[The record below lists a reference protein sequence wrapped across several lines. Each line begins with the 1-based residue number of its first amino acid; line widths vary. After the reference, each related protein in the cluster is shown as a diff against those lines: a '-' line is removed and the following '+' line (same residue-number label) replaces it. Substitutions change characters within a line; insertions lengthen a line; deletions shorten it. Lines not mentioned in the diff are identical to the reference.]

1 MNKTKQF
8 LSIAVGCALMATA
21 VYAKDEKA
29 VATVNG
35 TSISQEALDAYL
47 SVVNRSRPNNK
58 VDSATAL
65 DDLVVTELAIQQAKK
80 EGVDKRD
87 EVQKQIKE
95 AAKKIL
101 LQTWTREKSEGLKV
115 SDDEIKAAYDKQMK
129 GQATEE
135 FKARHILVK
144 EEAEAKAIIKELA
157 DGGDF
162 EKLAKDKSTGPSG
175 PKGGDLGWFKPQ
187 TMVPPFSKAVQAM
200 KKGDVSKEPVKT
212 SFGWHVIKLE
222 DKRAAKLPDLEAL
235 KPQIKRVLVQSK
247 MMEYIDSLKES
258 ADVTINLP
266 DAKPEAKEG
275 EKKAE
280 SKAE

>member
-8 LSIAVGCALMATA
+8 LSIVIGCALMTTA

-35 TSISQEALDAYL
+35 TAIYQEALDAYL
-47 SVVNRSRPNNK
+47 SVVNRSRPNK
-58 VDSATAL
+58 IDPETAL
-65 DDLVVTELAIQQAKK
+65 DDLVVTELAIQQARK
-80 EGVDKRD
+80 EGIDKRD
-87 EVQKQIKE
+87 SVQKQIKE

-101 LQTWTREKSEGLKV
+101 LQTWTREKSEGLKI
-115 SDDEIKAAYDKQMK
+115 SDDEIKVAYDKQMK
-129 GQATEE
+129 GQATDE

-144 EEAEAKAIIKELA
+144 EEDEAKAIIKELT

-162 EKLAKDKSTGPSG
+162 EKLAKEKSTGPSG

-200 KKGDVSKEPVKT
+200 KKGDVSPEPVKT

-222 DKRAAKLPDLEAL
+222 DMRAAKLPDLEAL
-235 KPQIKRVLVQSK
+235 KPQLKRVLVQSK
-247 MMEYIDSLKES
+247 MMEYIDSLKKS

-266 DAKPEAKEG
+266 KSEAKEG
-275 EKKAE
+275 DIKAE

>member
-8 LSIAVGCALMATA
+8 LSIAIGCALMATA

-35 TSISQEALDAYL
+35 TPIYQEALDAYL
-47 SVVNRSRPNNK
+47 SVVNRSRPNK
-58 VDSATAL
+58 IDPATAL
-65 DDLVVTELAIQQAKK
+65 DDLVVTELAIQQARK
-80 EGVDKRD
+80 EGIDKRD
-87 EVQKQIKE
+87 SVQNQIKE

-101 LQTWTREKSEGLKV
+101 LQTWTREKSESLKI

-129 GQATEE
+129 GQATDE

-144 EEAEAKAIIKELA
+144 EESEAKVIIKELA

-162 EKLAKDKSTGPSG
+162 EKLAKEKSTGPSG

-200 KKGDVSKEPVKT
+200 KKGGVSQEPVKT

-222 DKRAAKLPDLEAL
+222 DMRAAKLPDIEAL
-235 KPQIKRVLVQSK
+235 KPQLKRVLVQSK
-247 MMEYIDSLKES
+247 MMEYIDSLKGS
-258 ADVTINLP
+258 AEVMINLP
-266 DAKPEAKEG
+266 KSEAKEDD
-275 EKKAE
+275 KKAE